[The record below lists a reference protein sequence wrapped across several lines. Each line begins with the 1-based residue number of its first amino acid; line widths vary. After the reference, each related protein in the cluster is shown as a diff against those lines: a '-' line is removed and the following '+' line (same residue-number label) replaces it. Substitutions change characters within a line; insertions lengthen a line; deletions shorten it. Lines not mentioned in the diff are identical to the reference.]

1 MGKMIIPHRY
11 HRHRETG
18 LASAADAIGRSG
30 WTVWSSPRLGV
41 PGDLDP
47 GNLSLTLLVLPML
60 RRHREYSGSVDPG
73 AISAYLR
80 RSATVDYPADQHSL
94 RPIFSGARR
103 QIIRGQLLPLSGLD
117 LPVDFQYERMT
128 SRPSTFTFSSLRKHL
143 DHDLR
148 R

>member
-1 MGKMIIPHRY
+1 MIIPHRY

-47 GNLSLTLLVLPML
+47 GNLSLTLFVLPMH
-60 RRHREYSGSVDPG
+60 RRHREYSGSVDPC
-73 AISAYLR
+73 AIFAYLR
-80 RSATVDYPADQHSL
+80 RSAMVDDPADQHSL
-94 RPIFSGARR
+94 RPIFSGSHR
-103 QIIRGQLLPLSGLD
+103 QIIKVSLLSGLG
-117 LPVDFQYERMT
+117 LPVDSQYRRMT
-128 SRPSTFTFSSLRKHL
+128 SRPFTFTFSSLRKYL